1 MFLAIVGFAVGVF
14 VGYKYP
20 QQVEQA
26 LESAKKLYNDVKKMI
41 IKESPPPGPPPQ
53 GPSGQ

>member
-1 MFLAIVGFAVGVF
+1 MFLAILGFAAGVF

-20 QQVEQA
+20 RQVEQA
-26 LESAKKLYNDVKKMI
+26 LESAKKLFNDVKNMFTKG
-41 IKESPPPGPPPQ
+41 SGPQ